1 MDCAKIAVMT
11 GSDKTTK
18 RLDRNVIALG
28 LTSFFNDWSS
38 EMIFPLLP
46 IFMAEV
52 LSIPMILIGFI
63 DGLARSVASLLKLFA
78 GYVSDRTGKRKVL
91 AVTGYALSTA
101 VKPLLAIAYTWPLV
115 LFVRVA
121 DRFGK
126 GIRTAPRDAL
136 IADVTAQHGR
146 RGRSFGFHR
155 AMDTTGASLGALTAF
170 LLMRFVPDSPYR
182 LVFLL
187 AAVPGIVGLFCIVV
201 GARERQAA
209 RTSATL
215 RISWSALTPALKR
228 LIAASTL
235 FGLGNFTF
243 TFFLLRARNM
253 GVSVAMIPLVYVAYN
268 IVYAGGSYHAGVLSD
283 RIGRKRILV
292 AGMVLYVLTAVGF
305 GSADGPLSAWLL
317 MILLG
322 AHMALDDGP
331 ARALVGDLAPAELRG
346 TALGAYHA
354 GIGLVDFPAGLLAGF
369 LWKSVSPQAVFL
381 VGAGIATIALAVLAT
396 VGTESAQKIP

>member
-1 MDCAKIAVMT
+1 MT
-11 GSDKTTK
+11 RSDRTTE

-46 IFMAEV
+46 VFMAEV

-63 DGLARSVASLLKLFA
+63 DGLARAVASLLKLFA
-78 GYVSDRTGKRKVL
+78 GYISDRTGKRKAL
-91 AVTGYALSTA
+91 AASGYALSTV
-101 VKPLLAIAYTWPLV
+101 VKPLLAIAQSWPLV

-136 IADVTAQHGR
+136 IADATAKHGQ

-155 AMDTTGASLGALTAF
+155 AMDTAGASLGALTAF
-170 LLMRFVPDSPYR
+170 LLMRFIPDSPYR

-187 AAVPGIVGLFCIVV
+187 SAIPGIIGLFCITV
-201 GARERQAA
+201 GARERP
-209 RTSATL
+209 SAGTTTTL

-235 FGLGNFTF
+235 FGMGNLTF
-243 TFFLLRARNM
+243 TFFLLRVRDM
-253 GVSVAMIPLVYVAYN
+253 GVSVAMIPLVYFAYN

-283 RIGRKRILV
+283 HIGRRTVLI
-292 AGMVLYVLTAVGF
+292 AGMVLYVLTALGF
-305 GSADGPLSAWLL
+305 GCLDGPVSAWLL
-317 MILLG
+317 MLLLG
-322 AHMALDDGP
+322 AHTALDDGP
-331 ARALVGDLAPAELRG
+331 ARALVGDLAPPELRG

-354 GIGLVDFPAGLLAGF
+354 GVGLVDFPAGLLAGF

-381 VGAGIATIALAVLAT
+381 VGSVIAVLALAILMT
-396 VGTESAQKIP
+396 VKVDRPRK